1 MAGYYTVQE
10 GDYVARL
17 AAQAGLASYRT
28 IWDHPNNAQL
38 KAKRKAPDVLFP
50 GDQIF
55 IPDKGTRVE
64 PRPTEQRHKFKAKRT
79 EVRLRMTVEDIF
91 EKPVA
96 QAQCVLVVDGKTL
109 SVTTDDDG
117 KIDEKISPMAQNA
130 TLIIQDHQ
138 TALNNFEIAIKIGN
152 LDPVEERSGQ
162 VARLNN
168 LGYFAGDP
176 AKDAGDDDDA
186 EARFRSAVE
195 EFQCDFGLQVDGKCG
210 PVTQSKLT
218 SVHGC

>member
-1 MAGYYTVQE
+1 MAAYYIVKQ

-17 AAQAGLASYRT
+17 AAEAGFSSYDAV
-28 IWDHPNNAQL
+28 WDHPNNAQL
-38 KAKRKAPDVLFP
+38 KAKRKDPNILLP

-55 IPDKGTRVE
+55 IPDKEQRE
-64 PRPTEQRHKFKAKRT
+64 ELRPTDQRHEFVAKRQ
-79 EVRLRMTVEDIF
+79 ELRLRVVLEDIF

-96 QAQCVLVVDGKTL
+96 GAPCVLTVEGQTIRL
-109 SVTTDDDG
+109 TTDGEG
-117 KIDEKISPMAQNA
+117 KIDEPIPSTAQNA
-130 TLIIQDHQ
+130 VLLIQDHQ
-138 TALNNFEIAIKIGN
+138 TALNDFAMIIKIGN

-176 AKDAGDDDDA
+176 AKDPQDDDDA
-186 EARFRSAVE
+186 EPRFRSAVE

-210 PVTQSKLT
+210 PVTQSKLK
-218 SVHGC
+218 SVYGC